1 MWVQL
6 GSVFLTCAGMF
17 SVVMSFVL
25 TLPTWKLLGNETFTF
40 MQAMVVYIILG
51 IGADNVFVFSDAWK
65 QSRAQ
70 PRSVSGS
77 LEMRFQW
84 SWSRAMNAMSV
95 TSLTTGC
102 AFVLTSLAD
111 VPVISTFGTF
121 AAMVVAWGYL
131 LVITWF
137 PACIVI
143 HEKYVVQRKQGFM
156 AARCCGCLFPIC
168 GNQWGLGTGEDVE
181 VSSGKDD
188 SGSNV
193 DKLRGPER
201 FFHSTWY
208 SVLKRRPVRLGIIA
222 VFTGMATV
230 GIVLAGTKVQV
241 TKRPTTE
248 SILKK
253 SHPLQKTFD
262 LLRGVDPAFK
272 AADSAQKEVG
282 YWAYGLDFKDP
293 VDRTGTDPLGN
304 GVNGDEITFSAR
316 SGVARYAGSDLTSEA
331 FQAKVVEDCSK
342 IENLTSVYRPTT
354 GGRGEIYCF
363 MHDFKTYLES
373 NRRTFPVASHT
384 LVDELLAWQRNKS
397 CTGVGCYKNRLGT
410 GVTQGRENGGLY
422 EKGTGFSA
430 DGKTIKFMYIGANM
444 SIPRTNLDLAIIVP
458 EYEEWRDSALKENR
472 EDVALGVEAIGLTG
486 RALWIATMDAL
497 VSGVITAVPTS
508 VGLSFVVLTVTTG
521 NWQVAAIAT
530 ITIVGVMGCFFLT
543 FVAQAQT
550 LGVYE
555 SMFLSLT
562 AGFAVDYVVH
572 LAHAYNEADASD
584 RCDKMQHSLTAM
596 GVSVVSGAIST
607 LMASMM
613 LFICSFNFFST
624 YGSFIFFVIFWSLVW
639 AMLFFP
645 AAMMTIGP
653 NGGSGDI
660 LVLRKLQGHTQRSS
674 RDRESS
680 EMAIEL
686 GLKESP
692 GGGMRGNGGREEEGV
707 SPVGRVGHVG
717 AMYEVAHRDV

>member
-1 MWVQL
+1 MTKMA
-6 GSVFLTCAGMF
+6 LT
-17 SVVMSFVL
+17 
-25 TLPTWKLLGNETFTF
+25 
-40 MQAMVVYIILG
+40 
-51 IGADNVFVFSDAWK
+51 
-65 QSRAQ
+65 RACL
-70 PRSVSGS
+70 VSLCVCS
-77 LEMRFQW
+77 
-84 SWSRAMNAMSV
+84 
-95 TSLTTGC
+95 
-102 AFVLTSLAD
+102 
-111 VPVISTFGTF
+111 
-121 AAMVVAWGYL
+121 L

-143 HEKYVVQRKQGFM
+143 HEKYVVQRQQGFM

-181 VSSGKDD
+181 VISGRDD

-293 VDRTGTDPLGN
+293 IDRTGTDPLGN
-304 GVNGDEITFSAR
+304 GVNGDEITFAAR
-316 SGVARYAGSDLTSEA
+316 SGVARYAGSDMTSEA

-384 LVDELLAWQRNKS
+384 LVDELLAWQRNKL

-653 NGGSGDI
+653 NGTAPRPDAPLLIPPPPFHAAPPPHGRPNFHHYLPSPPPTLTIVATCISVACFTARRVDVHSQMCLARSPLSSCSG
-660 LVLRKLQGHTQRSS
+660 LAL
-674 RDRESS
+674 
-680 EMAIEL
+680 
-686 GLKESP
+686 
-692 GGGMRGNGGREEEGV
+692 
-707 SPVGRVGHVG
+707 
-717 AMYEVAHRDV
+717 EVAASRSLHAPAAVLCSCLPPAPRLSRSAVVLLCLLPLLAAQVAMVTLLCSGNCWAITIDVWRTSCCILPQPAM